1 MASVPSAK
9 ADSRASRNEGRR
21 VVVISATGTPN
32 FLPPFAVAAAPLDFE
47 EYHASKVI
55 VHSGQVHSFL
65 DKLRIRIPSSKS
77 KKYFGEVSDAF

>member
-9 ADSRASRNEGRR
+9 ADSRASRNEDRR

-47 EYHASKVI
+47 EYQPV
-55 VHSGQVHSFL
+55 SGVGGGVAV
-65 DKLRIRIPSSKS
+65 K
-77 KKYFGEVSDAF
+77 